1 MLVAPVVERA
11 ATSRS
16 TYLPQGRWYDFWNDE
31 AIEGGREVSR
41 PVDLATMP
49 LFVRAGA
56 ILPLGPVKQYV
67 DEAVTAPLTV
77 QVYPGA
83 DGAFTLYEDDGRS
96 FDYQRGDWMG
106 IEMRWD
112 DRQRRLT
119 LARSAGS
126 RARGPAERPIRVRAI
141 GSPATRD
148 IVFTGSPIEVRL

>member
-1 MLVAPVVERA
+1 
-11 ATSRS
+11 
-16 TYLPQGRWYDFWNDE
+16 
-31 AIEGGREVSR
+31 VSR

-49 LFVRAGA
+49 LYVRAGA
-56 ILPLGPVKQYV
+56 ILPLGPVKQFV
-67 DEAVTAPLTV
+67 DEPVNAPLTV

-83 DGAFTLYEDDGRS
+83 DGTFRLYEDDGRS

-106 IEMRWD
+106 IDMRWD

-126 RARGPAERPIRVRAI
+126 RLRGPAERQIRVRAI